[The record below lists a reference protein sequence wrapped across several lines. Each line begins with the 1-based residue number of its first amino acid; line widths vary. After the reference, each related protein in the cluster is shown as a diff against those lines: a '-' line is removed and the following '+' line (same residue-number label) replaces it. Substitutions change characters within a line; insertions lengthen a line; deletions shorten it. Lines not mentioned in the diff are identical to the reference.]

1 MQALW
6 SRAGQSHRCGC
17 RPCNI
22 ALAAARRRA
31 ATAARRRKPTFA
43 ELFTACYSSVFATA
57 AVVDA
62 IRKEDRRR
70 DLDRLLEEARR
81 DLSDLQDREPFA
93 APEGDARTPDLSI
106 QQMDALWRCLKTIYK
121 TRPYM
126 KEIHKPATVTAS
138 QLFASLRSERYGCP
152 SEETLRAASRTDYEE
167 LEKAV
172 LADESDETLLSR
184 EALNKVQLLREST
197 SVKHLVNKFLARTL
211 KVDKQPGTT
220 PSFEEACILAKT
232 SQTTYTFRSIDSEWA
247 KRNTVLLNRQLRSIM
262 NNPDLRVKEKMG
274 RVCYNLLISA
284 HAADMHTYN
293 TLIVAFD
300 KAGLHGFAD
309 ALVHSFFHER
319 LLRPTPST
327 FVAILNH
334 YKVTRNHGRFLYAL
348 ACITGVDCRTGG
360 KLRRRHVE
368 DVERSPM
375 LLDWALDV
383 RLRTLSGSWV
393 WEHVPPTR
401 ALVEEAIYGL
411 LHFKL
416 FEQAASFFLTCVRWG
431 VGLSTKVVK
440 QVLDECVV
448 AMDWKGALQLIRG
461 LMTCKKQWKVM
472 LLTGDGAT
480 DWYLISRIYALL
492 DLCGL
497 RSPGGR
503 VSAACLAN
511 LDISGSELG
520 GLMEALEEQV
530 SELDRMCLPAAD
542 APATKAVK
550 GGQEGACPKTRLMQ
564 IESVW
569 KDYVYVRKTTSS
581 IESKL
586 LKPDF
591 SIEFRTS
598 MALHIGNA
606 AVQRAIQLRQETE
619 QLVGTATFQS
629 PGWQGFR
636 QGAAVGSVPKRKRGS
651 VGSTGEGSEAWK
663 LQPDMTKPKPR
674 MHEVEVSPA
683 SISEVLTRQRARA

>member
-6 SRAGQSHRCGC
+6 SRVGQSHRCGC
-17 RPCNI
+17 RPCNV
-22 ALAAARRRA
+22 AAAARRRT

-43 ELFTACYSSVFATA
+43 EIFTACYSSVFVTATF
-57 AVVDA
+57 VDA
-62 IRKEDRRR
+62 IRKDHRRR

-81 DLSDLQDREPFA
+81 DLSDLHDSEPFVP
-93 APEGDARTPDLSI
+93 PEGDARTSKLSI
-106 QQMDALWRCLKTIYK
+106 QQMDAIWRCLQKIYK

-138 QLFASLRSERYGCP
+138 ELFASLRSERYGCP
-152 SEETLRAASRTDYEE
+152 SEATLRATCRPNYEE

-172 LADESDETLLSR
+172 LADELDDSIITR
-184 EALNKVQLLREST
+184 EALTQVHLLREST
-197 SVKHLVNKFLARTL
+197 SIKHLVDKFLARTL
-211 KVDKQPGTT
+211 KVDKQPGTS
-220 PSFEEACILAKT
+220 PSFEEARIMAK
-232 SQTTYTFRSIDSEWA
+232 SSNVAYTFRGIDAKWA
-247 KRNTVLLNRQLRSIM
+247 KRNTALLNRQLRCIM
-262 NNPDLRVKEKMG
+262 NNPDLRVKEKIG
-274 RVCYNLLISA
+274 RVCYNLLVSA
-284 HAADMHTYN
+284 HVADMHTYN

-300 KAGLHGFAD
+300 KEGLHGFAD

-334 YKVTRNHGRFLYAL
+334 YKVTRNHGRFLRAL
-348 ACITGVDCRTGG
+348 ACIAGTDRGTGAKVG
-360 KLRRRHVE
+360 RRHLD
-368 DVERSPM
+368 DVKSSPM
-375 LLDWALDV
+375 LLEWAMDV
-383 RLRTLSGSWV
+383 RLRTLSGNWV
-393 WEHVPPTR
+393 WEHFPPTL

-431 VGLSTKVVK
+431 VGLSTKVVR

-448 AMDWKGALQLIRG
+448 ALDWKGALQLIRG
-461 LMTCKKQWKVM
+461 LIKCKQQWRLM

-497 RSPGGR
+497 RRPGGP
-503 VSAACLAN
+503 VSEACLAN
-511 LDISGSELG
+511 LDISGSELR
-520 GLMEALEEQV
+520 GLMEALEAQV
-530 SELDRMCLPAAD
+530 SELDQMCLPGAD
-542 APATKAVK
+542 ALATNTAED
-550 GGQEGACPKTRLMQ
+550 GQEGALAKNRLMQ

-591 SIEFRTS
+591 SIEFRTA
-598 MALHIGNA
+598 MAMHIGNT
-606 AVQRAIQLRQETE
+606 AVQRTIELRQEAE
-619 QLVGTATFQS
+619 QLVATTTCRS
-629 PGWQGFR
+629 PEQQR
-636 QGAAVGSVPKRKRGS
+636 AAGASAPMPRRES
-651 VGSTGEGSEAWK
+651 VGRVSEELKTWK
-663 LQPDMTKPKPR
+663 FVAQGCQLRATEAR
-674 MHEVEVSPA
+674 GWRA
-683 SISEVLTRQRARA
+683 SRKGGGGRDLRWTRP